1 VALLL
6 AVDLHTHST
15 RSDGTLAPAELVRR
29 AHDRGVSVL
38 ALTDHDDMSGIAE
51 AREKGLELGVH
62 VLPGVEVS
70 VTWHGAT
77 LHVLGLGIDPQAQG
91 ITAGLAEVRSGRMDR
106 ARAIA
111 ARLEAAGV
119 VAPLEGALR
128 FAANDG
134 MVGRVHFARL
144 LVERGLVRD
153 TSAAFRRFLGEGK
166 PGHVRH
172 RWPGLDVAVG
182 WIRDAGGVAVLAHPA
197 RYGLRT
203 ARMRALLDEFRALG
217 GEAVEVVT
225 GNHTPD
231 EQGMYA
237 RLAEAVGLHAS
248 AGSDFHGPG
257 ESWWD
262 VGQLPDLPAGCEPVW
277 HGRAGWMPA
286 RA

>member
-1 VALLL
+1 ML

-15 RSDGTLAPAELVRR
+15 RSDGTLAPADLVLR
-29 AHDRGVSVL
+29 AQQRGVQVL
-38 ALTDHDDMSGIAE
+38 ALTDHDDLSGIAE
-51 AREKGLELGVH
+51 AREAGIELGVH

-77 LHVLGLGIDPQAQG
+77 LHVLGLGIDPQAHG
-91 ITAGLAEVRSGRMDR
+91 IVAGLAGVRAGRLER

-111 ARLEAAGV
+111 ARLEDAGV

-128 FAANDG
+128 LAAGGG

-153 TSAAFRRFLGEGK
+153 TSAAFRRYLGEGK
-166 PGHVRH
+166 SGHVRH

-203 ARMRALLDEFRALG
+203 ARMRALLEEFRALG

-225 GNHTPD
+225 GNHTTD

-237 RLAEAVGLHAS
+237 RLAGAVGLCAS

-277 HGRAGWMPA
+277 HGQPGWVSA